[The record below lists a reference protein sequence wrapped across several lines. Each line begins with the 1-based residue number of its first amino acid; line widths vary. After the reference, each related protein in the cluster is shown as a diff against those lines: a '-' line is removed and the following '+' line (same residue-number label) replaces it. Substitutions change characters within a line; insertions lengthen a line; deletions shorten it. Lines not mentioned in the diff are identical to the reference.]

1 MLAAHPISSD
11 PDLRATSVHK
21 IKEIGAY
28 LKQTV
33 GCNTCQS
40 YATGMPDDLR
50 LSRGF
55 WCRYCELV
63 FYCSAHVAGDVRRRS
78 EHSCVVKPNNG
89 NGAVRQY

>member
-1 MLAAHPISSD
+1 MLAANPVSSD
-11 PDLRATSVHK
+11 PDLRASSIDK
-21 IKEIGAY
+21 IKEIGAN

-55 WCRYCELV
+55 WCEYCELV
-63 FYCSAHVAGDVRRRS
+63 FYCSAHVAGDVGRRA
-78 EHSCVVKPNNG
+78 EHSYVVKPNSG
-89 NGAVRQY
+89 IGTVR